1 MAGKRGRP
9 RKYLKKG
16 VPHDVDHKMSVKGY
30 YIDYNEKKTN
40 FLYPINEGVTK
51 ESVLSMLERH
61 KGIDTFDIVDLSYS
75 VITNVKEESIEEWNI
90 RY

>member
-30 YIDYNEKKTN
+30 YIDFNEKKTN
-40 FLYPINEGVTK
+40 FLYVFYFMIN
-51 ESVLSMLERH
+51 
-61 KGIDTFDIVDLSYS
+61 IFA
-75 VITNVKEESIEEWNI
+75 
-90 RY
+90 